1 ERDAPAAR
9 LCRVLR
15 AKASAAA
22 IRLDPLSPDELGQ
35 LLREMGHAGTP
46 TGARRF
52 THRLHGVTGGNPF
65 YVVELLKTLFA
76 CGLLVTSGGDQWTVA
91 PAAALDLDAE
101 LPMPA
106 TVHDTIAERV
116 DRLPEPLRDLL
127 ATIATA
133 GSGIRAEVLS
143 HVHGISR
150 LRAAALGDALVD
162 RQLVVEVGG
171 AYRCPHPVV
180 GRVVQDALTAPRRRE
195 VHRAIASALEVALS
209 PQAALAAAGEIARHA
224 DLGGDQLLAYR
235 HALNASAAASE
246 RRAYEEALA
255 WLDLA

>member
-1 ERDAPAAR
+1 
-9 LCRVLR
+9 
-15 AKASAAA
+15 
-22 IRLDPLSPDELGQ
+22 
-35 LLREMGHAGTP
+35 M
-46 TGARRF
+46 
-52 THRLHGVTGGNPF
+52 
-65 YVVELLKTLFA
+65 
-76 CGLLVTSGGDQWTVA
+76 
-91 PAAALDLDAE
+91 
-101 LPMPA
+101 
-106 TVHDTIAERV
+106 

-127 ATIATA
+127 ATITTA

-255 WLDLA
+255 WLDLASAAARDPAEAGAVDARTADVLEAAGWSEAPAHSRGATPVRPAASAAADP